1 MHQSTSQLTSNIQT
15 DVERK
20 YLSFAFYGC
29 LLPESVRKGLFVCLF
44 SCTYERIKQKCN
56 AVKQGNVREGHKNP
70 PSSAERVKVYLC
82 SIFEEPTW
90 RGASQDKM
98 QEHERYDRKHG
109 TQRSLI
115 KKIC

>member
-44 SCTYERIKQKCN
+44 SSTYERIKQKCN

-70 PSSAERVKVYLC
+70 PSSE
-82 SIFEEPTW
+82 SE
-90 RGASQDKM
+90 
-98 QEHERYDRKHG
+98 
-109 TQRSLI
+109 SLFVQHL
-115 KKIC
+115 